1 MPIKFLHLLTSNQ
14 RSHKTNIHLGA
25 YMAFV
30 AGAVNAGGFLAIA
43 RYTSHMSGIISAIG
57 DDLAL
62 NKFISVLGGISL
74 LLSFLLGAATTA
86 IIVNWG
92 HRRKIRSEF
101 ALPLLVEAV
110 LLLAFGLVGANLN
123 LYLPLTVPAIALLL
137 CFVMGLQN
145 AIVTK
150 ASKAEIRTTHMTGVI
165 TDIGIELGKM
175 IYWNRSKDANK
186 QGLVKA
192 NIEKLKTHAFIFGM
206 FLVGG
211 IIGAVSFKK
220 VGYIAVVPLS
230 LSLVLISG
238 FQVYRDIKQ
247 ILFPQVSAL
256 GRWLTDSPTDG

>member
-1 MPIKFLHLLTSNQ
+1 
-14 RSHKTNIHLGA
+14 
-25 YMAFV
+25 MAFV

-62 NKFISVLGGISL
+62 NNLISVLGGISL
-74 LLSFLLGAATTA
+74 LLSFLFGVATTA

-92 HRRKIRSEF
+92 HRRKIHSEF
-101 ALPLLVEAV
+101 ALPLLVEAI
-110 LLLAFGLVGANLN
+110 LLLIFGLVGANLN

-165 TDIGIELGKM
+165 TDIGIELGKLV
-175 IYWNRSKDANK
+175 YWNRSREDNDK
-186 QGLVKA
+186 GYVKA
-192 NIEKLKTHAFIFGM
+192 NREKLKTHLFIFGM
-206 FLVGG
+206 FLIGG

-220 VGYIAVVPLS
+220 AGYISVVPLS
-230 LSLVLISG
+230 LSLVLIAG
-238 FQVYRDIKQ
+238 LQIYRDVGM
-247 ILFPQVSAL
+247 ILRDRAS
-256 GRWLTDSPTDG
+256 

>member
-1 MPIKFLHLLTSNQ
+1 MPIKFIQLLTSAE
-14 RSHKTNIHLGA
+14 RSHRTNVQLGA

-62 NKFISVLGGISL
+62 HDLISVVGGISL
-74 LLSFLLGAATTA
+74 LLSFLFGAATTA

-92 HRRKIRSEF
+92 HRRRIHSEF
-101 ALPLLVEAV
+101 ALPLLLEAV
-110 LLLAFGLVGANLN
+110 LLLVFGLVGANLN
-123 LYLPLTVPAIALLL
+123 LYLPLTVPVIALLL

-165 TDIGIELGKM
+165 TDIGIELGKL
-175 IYWNRSKDANK
+175 IYWNKSSEANQK
-186 QGLVKA
+186 NYVKA
-192 NIEKLKTHAFIFGM
+192 NREKLKTHLFIFSV

-211 IIGAVSFKK
+211 IIGAISFKK
-220 VGYIAVVPLS
+220 VGYISVVPLS
-230 LSLVLISG
+230 LSLIFIAGLQI
-238 FQVYRDIKQ
+238 YRDIRV
-247 ILFPQVSAL
+247 IVRDRIS
-256 GRWLTDSPTDG
+256 

>member
-1 MPIKFLHLLTSNQ
+1 MPIQFIQLLTSSQ
-14 RSHKTNIHLGA
+14 RSHKTNIQLGA

-62 NKFISVLGGISL
+62 NNLISVLGGISL
-74 LLSFLLGAATTA
+74 LLSFLFGVATTA

-92 HRRKIRSEF
+92 HRRKIHSEF
-101 ALPLLVEAV
+101 ALPLLVEAI
-110 LLLAFGLVGANLN
+110 LLLIFGLVGANLN

-165 TDIGIELGKM
+165 TDIGIELGKLV
-175 IYWNRSKDANK
+175 YWNRSREDNDK
-186 QGLVKA
+186 GYVKA
-192 NIEKLKTHAFIFGM
+192 NREKLKTHLFIFGM
-206 FLVGG
+206 FLIGG

-220 VGYIAVVPLS
+220 AGYISVVPLS
-230 LSLVLISG
+230 LSLVLIAG
-238 FQVYRDIKQ
+238 LQIYRDVGM
-247 ILFPQVSAL
+247 ILRDRAS
-256 GRWLTDSPTDG
+256 

>member
-1 MPIKFLHLLTSNQ
+1 MPIQFIQLLTSAQ
-14 RSHKTNIHLGA
+14 RSHKTNIQLGA

-62 NKFISVLGGISL
+62 NDFISVLGGISL
-74 LLSFLLGAATTA
+74 LFSFLSGAATTA

-92 HRRKIRSEF
+92 HRRKIHSEF

-110 LLLAFGLVGANLN
+110 LLLVFGLVGANLN
-123 LYLPLTVPAIALLL
+123 VYLPLTVPAIALLL

-150 ASKAEIRTTHMTGVI
+150 ASRAEIRTTHMTGVI
-165 TDIGIELGKM
+165 TDIGIELGKL
-175 IYWNRSKDANK
+175 IYWNKSIEAN
-186 QGLVKA
+186 QLSYVKA
-192 NIEKLKTHAFIFGM
+192 NREKLKTHLFIFGM

-220 VGYIAVVPLS
+220 VGYISVVPLS
-230 LSLVLISG
+230 LSLIFIAGLQI
-238 FQVYRDIKQ
+238 YRDIRAMMRDR
-247 ILFPQVSAL
+247 LS
-256 GRWLTDSPTDG
+256 

>member
-1 MPIKFLHLLTSNQ
+1 MPINFIQRLTSAE
-14 RSHKTNIHLGA
+14 RSHKTNVQFGA

-62 NKFISVLGGISL
+62 NDLISVVGGISL
-74 LLSFLLGAATTA
+74 LLSFLFGAATTA
-86 IIVNWG
+86 MIVNWG
-92 HRRKIRSEF
+92 HRRKIHSEF
-101 ALPLLVEAV
+101 ALPLLLEAA
-110 LLLAFGLVGANLN
+110 LLLVFGLVGANLN

-165 TDIGIELGKM
+165 TDIGIELGKLL
-175 IYWNRSKDANK
+175 YWNKSGEANQK
-186 QGLVKA
+186 SYVKA
-192 NIEKLKTHAFIFGM
+192 NREKLKTHSFIFVM

-211 IIGAVSFKK
+211 IFGAISFKQ
-220 VGYIAVVPLS
+220 VGYISVVPLS
-230 LSLVLISG
+230 LSLILIASM
-238 FQVYRDIKQ
+238 QIYRDIRM
-247 ILFPQVSAL
+247 IMRDRLS
-256 GRWLTDSPTDG
+256 